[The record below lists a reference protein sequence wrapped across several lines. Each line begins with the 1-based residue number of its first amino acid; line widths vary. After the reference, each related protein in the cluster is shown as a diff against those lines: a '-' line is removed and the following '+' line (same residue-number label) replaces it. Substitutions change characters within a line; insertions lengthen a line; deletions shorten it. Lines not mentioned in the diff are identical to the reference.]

1 VIDACL
7 FLETTVLA
15 AVDLPTPGPPERSD
29 QEITIMQ
36 ITRPKLQLLV
46 WTSLCALC
54 LGAGAARADDK
65 PNAIRIGFPSVG
77 VGNRPIAT
85 GSALS
90 VAHLRGSFEDE
101 FKADGIKIQWNFLRG
116 AGPAVNELYANGLL
130 DFSTLG
136 DLPSVIGRSSGLN
149 YRVLAAS
156 SVRSNIY
163 VAVPSD
169 AQTQTVKDLR
179 GKRVAVAKGTATHL
193 AAVKILE
200 RFGLTEKDVKLINM
214 ESNAAQLALVTRD
227 IDAALGNQDYL
238 RLRDQGVVRVL
249 FSTIGDAALTSN
261 STFLGNETFIQKY
274 PEITKRVVKVLVKN
288 AQWIA
293 ETPSTQV
300 YQLWTKSGTTF
311 SSFREDLQREDLK
324 YRFSPLI
331 DPYLAARYKLQLEQA
346 KRLNLVRNSYSWEEW
361 IEPKF
366 LDQALRELNLTD
378 YWQPRGLDGKASQPD
393 KQRAAAPPQVPAAPT
408 AAIAQQGH

>member
-1 VIDACL
+1 
-7 FLETTVLA
+7 
-15 AVDLPTPGPPERSD
+15 
-29 QEITIMQ
+29 
-36 ITRPKLQLLV
+36 
-46 WTSLCALC
+46 
-54 LGAGAARADDK
+54 
-65 PNAIRIGFPSVG
+65 
-77 VGNRPIAT
+77 
-85 GSALS
+85 
-90 VAHLRGSFEDE
+90 
-101 FKADGIKIQWNFLRG
+101 
-116 AGPAVNELYANGLL
+116 
-130 DFSTLG
+130 
-136 DLPSVIGRSSGLN
+136 
-149 YRVLAAS
+149 
-156 SVRSNIY
+156 VRSNIY

-238 RLRDQGVVRVL
+238 RLRDQGVVRVV
-249 FSTIGDAALTSN
+249 FTTIGDAALTSN
-261 STFLGNETFIQKY
+261 STFLGNEAFITKY
-274 PEITKRVVKVLVKN
+274 PEIAKRVVKVLVKN
-288 AQWIA
+288 AKWIA

-311 SSFREDLQREDLK
+311 SSFRQDLQNEDLK

-331 DPYLAARYKLQLEQA
+331 DPYLAARYKLQVEQA
-346 KRLNLVRNSYSWEEW
+346 KRLNLVRNTFSWEEW

-378 YWQPRGLDGKASQPD
+378 YWQPRGLDGKPSRPD
-393 KQRAAAPPQVPAAPT
+393 TQRAAAPQQTPSAAT
-408 AAIAQQGH
+408 SAIAQQGH